1 LHPRADV
8 ETIGYTCCNKV
19 LTIMSKSK
27 LDIVQARQCRGEEL
41 RIGFILAALKASRP
55 LKLASTRKGVSRR
68 AASQRLE
75 AQAA

>member
-1 LHPRADV
+1 
-8 ETIGYTCCNKV
+8 
-19 LTIMSKSK
+19 MSKSK

-75 AQAA
+75 AHAA